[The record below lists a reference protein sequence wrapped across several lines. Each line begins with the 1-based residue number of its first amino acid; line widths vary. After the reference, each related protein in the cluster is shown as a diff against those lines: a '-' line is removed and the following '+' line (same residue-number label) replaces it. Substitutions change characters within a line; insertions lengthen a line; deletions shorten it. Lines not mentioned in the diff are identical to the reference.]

1 MTILFWLVVAVF
13 AAVLVSLV
21 WYIRRKAEERRFA
34 EEARVAAFVSSL
46 GAAVPPSTPKP
57 APAQPPSSLSGDI
70 ALQKLLFESAHKAG
84 EAGEPALSIQ
94 LYSRLLARY
103 PATTFAV
110 PAREAVEAQKKR
122 LPREQ

>member
-1 MTILFWLVVAVF
+1 MTILFWLVVVVF
-13 AAVLVSLV
+13 AAVLVGLV

-46 GAAVPPSTPKP
+46 GATVPPSAPKP
-57 APAQPPSSLSGDI
+57 APAQPPQSLSGDI

-84 EAGEPALSIQ
+84 EAGEPALAIQ

-103 PATTFAV
+103 PATAFAG
-110 PAREAVEAQKKR
+110 PARDAVEAQKKK
-122 LPREQ
+122 LLRER